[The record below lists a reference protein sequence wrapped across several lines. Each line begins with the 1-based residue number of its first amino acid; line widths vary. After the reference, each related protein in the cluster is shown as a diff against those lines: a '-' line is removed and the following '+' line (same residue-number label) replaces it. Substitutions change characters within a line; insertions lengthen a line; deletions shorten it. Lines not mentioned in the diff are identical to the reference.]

1 AHTPYPEV
9 PPPRRWW
16 GLVVLALAQLVV
28 LFDAAFSYKAMVWS
42 GAGDDLGI
50 SREGVRVSSTV
61 YLDVVPIAY
70 TLAFVVL
77 LPFGSRLARLLG
89 GKRLLVAGL
98 AGFAAATALSAL
110 APSSDVWTT
119 GRALQ
124 GAFAALVSSSAP
136 VLVSASFPDPRER
149 RRAFGTHLAIAG
161 GAPALGLTVF
171 WLLPIHPYWRW
182 ILFAEVLL
190 AVVALVGAAVLVRGR
205 PGRTAV
211 RPDGLGV
218 LCGALGIAAISG
230 AVPHFTGNEVLL
242 PAAGVLVAAF
252 VWRRTGTSGAP
263 GPSSGGGGRAHAGF
277 FVAAALAN
285 VVAAL
290 LYTALGYSS

>member
-1 AHTPYPEV
+1 MRW
-9 PPPRRWW
+9 RRP
-16 GLVVLALAQLVV
+16 G
-28 LFDAAFSYKAMVWS
+28 
-42 GAGDDLGI
+42 
-50 SREGVRVSSTV
+50 
-61 YLDVVPIAY
+61 AY

-77 LPFGSRLARLLG
+77 LFGSRLAGLLG

-124 GAFAALVSSSAP
+124 GAFAALVSSSAS

-149 RRAFGTHLAIAG
+149 RGAFGTHLAIAG

-171 WLLPIHPYWRW
+171 RLLPIHPYWRW

-211 RPDGLGV
+211 RPDGPGV
-218 LCGALGIAAISG
+218 PCGALGIAAISG

-252 VWRRTGTSGAP
+252 VWRRTGTTGSP

-277 FVAAALAN
+277 FVAVALAN

-290 LYTALGYSS
+290 RYTALGYSY